1 MHSEALYAISIVWWV
16 LSWAKNLVSS
26 THAHDRN
33 EKEVQV
39 GHRLKFEFKLKIVDD
54 KHEWIEEDNK
64 KKSKITEGK
73 KISYSEDAIRFI
85 AKRTRSKKKR

>member
-1 MHSEALYAISIVWWV
+1 MRKSKHKL
-16 LSWAKNLVSS
+16 
-26 THAHDRN
+26 

-85 AKRTRSKKKR
+85 TKRTRSKKKR